1 MSEEIY
7 QRTELILG
15 KDGVQRLKT
24 AKVALFG
31 VGGVG
36 GFAAEALARAGVGE
50 IHLFDRDVVSE
61 SNINRQIVALRS
73 TVGRYKTEVMAE
85 RIGDINPNIKV
96 VCHNVFYLPE
106 NAEEYPLEG
115 YDYVLDAVDTVS
127 AKLEIVVR
135 CKRVG
140 VPVISAMGAG
150 NKADPCAFMVGD
162 IYSTE
167 MCPLARVMRREL
179 KARGV
184 KSLKVV
190 FSKEK
195 PVSPKFREGEERVP
209 ASLSFVPSVAGLIM
223 AGEVIKDIA
232 GYHS

>member
-7 QRTELILG
+7 SRTELILG

-24 AKVALFG
+24 ARVALFG

-135 CKRVG
+135 CKRAG

-167 MCPLARVMRREL
+167 MCTLARVMRREL
-179 KARGV
+179 KKRGIEH
-184 KSLKVV
+184 LKVV
-190 FSKEK
+190 YSKEK
-195 PVSPKFREGEERVP
+195 PRTAQRERRSTPGSV
-209 ASLSFVPSVAGLIM
+209 SFVPPAAGLMI
-223 AGEVIKDIA
+223 AGEVIRTLA
-232 GYHS
+232 GTGE